1 MLITPVTNHSW
12 ESQRVKKKAAAL
24 PGERGLGEWRWLI
37 RSCRHQLSSPAPS
50 VLNHFTFLKKYFV
63 LIQTDP
69 GLFVFYELFTG
80 EENLLRY
87 PSSLR
92 NKWTLRACWSTLK
105 HTVPSAMSLSFFFFF
120 FLNNH
125 LKSGINPRK
134 SALGFGLYWR
144 KCTWT
149 LASSGCFLKGIPAHR
164 WGAGDAPGDPRDC
177 HCFSSVEVEMC
188 PCTWLAPRCIPIG
201 IMNSLCM
208 EQVHE
213 VACVCAP
220 DPCLGTDTLQLW
232 AMFLLLNKPT
242 AKFHLAVPDFSS
254 SHIYSSSSGKRSLY
268 DILHS
273 QKVWSS
279 SHGSK

>member
-37 RSCRHQLSSPAPS
+37 RSCRHQLSSPAPP

-63 LIQTDP
+63 LIQTDL

-105 HTVPSAMSLSFFFFF
+105 HTVPSVMIPFF

-125 LKSGINPRK
+125 LKSRINPRK
-134 SALGFGLYWR
+134 SALGFGLCWR
-144 KCTWT
+144 KCTRI
-149 LASSGCFLKGIPAHR
+149 LASSGC
-164 WGAGDAPGDPRDC
+164 
-177 HCFSSVEVEMC
+177 S
-188 PCTWLAPRCIPIG
+188 
-201 IMNSLCM
+201 
-208 EQVHE
+208 
-213 VACVCAP
+213 
-220 DPCLGTDTLQLW
+220 
-232 AMFLLLNKPT
+232 
-242 AKFHLAVPDFSS
+242 
-254 SHIYSSSSGKRSLY
+254 
-268 DILHS
+268 
-273 QKVWSS
+273 
-279 SHGSK
+279 